1 MFISCSRTDRKLL
14 LGGVENDVYSWRY
27 LMREYW
33 IKILLRSVK
42 IIDENTFIAE
52 VSSEPRLE
60 EDGYMHAQVVEDN
73 PDGDDDE

>member
-1 MFISCSRTDRKLL
+1 
-14 LGGVENDVYSWRY
+14 
-27 LMREYW
+27 MREYW

-60 EDGYMHAQVVEDN
+60 EDGYMHVQVVEDAQN
-73 PDGDDDE
+73 PRVEITVSEVRDGSE

>member
-1 MFISCSRTDRKLL
+1 
-14 LGGVENDVYSWRY
+14 
-27 LMREYW
+27 MREYW

-60 EDGYMHAQVVEDN
+60 EDGYMHVQVVEDN